1 MGWKT
6 VTNISDKGKL
16 AKISTRKLS
25 TELREKRRIFGII
38 TSKYSDY

>member
-16 AKISTRKLS
+16 AKISTRKLLN
-25 TELREKRRIFGII
+25 ELKERKKNIGII
-38 TSKYSDY
+38 SSIYSDY